1 MIKAVIFDMDGVVV
15 DSEPLYQMAEERLF
29 SEYGVTIPQDDWKLF
44 RGCTEAR
51 FYELAHQRYGITVPS
66 EELRR
71 KGRDYVLSAFEAD
84 LEYKSGFIELQRDLK
99 GRYQLGL
106 VTSTPEQIFDKMD
119 EQIGIRD
126 YFDDVITGGM
136 TVNNKPHPE
145 PYLEMMRRL
154 NVAPVESVIIE
165 DSISGLLS
173 ALASGAWTIAITGS
187 VPIED
192 MPGAHRTIDSLTEI
206 SAPFLEELARSGQSP

>member
-1 MIKAVIFDMDGVVV
+1 MIKAIIFDMDGVVV
-15 DSEPLYQMAEERLF
+15 DSEPLYQKAEEQLF

-51 FYELAHQRYGITVPS
+51 FYELAHQRYGITAPI

-71 KGRDYVLSAFEAD
+71 KGRKYVLSAFEAGLD
-84 LEYKSGFIELQRDLK
+84 YNRGFKELHRHLRE
-99 GRYQLGL
+99 RYLLGL
-106 VTSTPEQIFDKMD
+106 VTSTPEPIFDKMD
-119 EQIGIRD
+119 EQIGIRAH
-126 YFDDVITGGM
+126 FDEVITGGM
-136 TVNNKPHPE
+136 TANNKPHPE

-154 NVAPVESVIIE
+154 GVSPNEAVIIE
-165 DSISGLLS
+165 DSINGLQS

-192 MPGAHRTIDSLTEI
+192 IPVPHRMIDSLTEI
-206 SAPFLEELARSGQSP
+206 SAPFLEQLEQTAQAP

>member
-15 DSEPLYQMAEERLF
+15 DSEPLYQQAEERLF
-29 SEYGVTIPQDDWKLF
+29 SEYGVTIPEEDWKLF

-51 FYELAHQRYGITVPS
+51 FYELAHQRYSITAPV

-71 KGRDYVLSAFEAD
+71 KGRGYVLSAFEAD
-84 LEYKSGFIELQRDLK
+84 LDYKSGFTELQRDLK

-119 EQIGIRD
+119 EQIGIRN
-126 YFDDVITGGM
+126 YFDEVITGGM

-154 NVAPVESVIIE
+154 VVTPTESVIIE
-165 DSISGLLS
+165 DSISGLQS

-206 SAPFLEELARSGQSP
+206 SVPFLEQLARSGQAP